1 MRVPG
6 GHEARATS
14 AQGKTHRERDA
25 PMTTIDK
32 LVNIVQGTSA
42 KVEEANK

>member
-1 MRVPG
+1 
-6 GHEARATS
+6 
-14 AQGKTHRERDA
+14 
-25 PMTTIDK
+25 MTTIDK